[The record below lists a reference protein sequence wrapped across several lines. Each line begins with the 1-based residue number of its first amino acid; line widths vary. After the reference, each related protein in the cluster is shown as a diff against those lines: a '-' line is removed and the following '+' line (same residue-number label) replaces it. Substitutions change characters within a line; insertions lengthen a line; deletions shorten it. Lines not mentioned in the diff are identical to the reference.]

1 MGKIEGQDA
10 AKYDVV
16 VVGGG
21 AAGLSGALTRARRS
35 VLVVDAGERVLGERR
50 HGPRARSR
58 RAALVRP
65 RHETAK
71 KQSNAEETQR

>member
-1 MGKIEGQDA
+1 
-10 AKYDVV
+10 
-16 VVGGG
+16 
-21 AAGLSGALTRARRS
+21 
-35 VLVVDAGERVLGERR
+35 VLGERR
-50 HGPRARSR
+50 HGPRVRSR